1 VFSFFGLFFRGFSVV
16 VVFISGASVVREY
29 VDADIDEGGREEIKV
44 ESVQISCFVLGV
56 DRVVG
61 EV

>member
-1 VFSFFGLFFRGFSVV
+1 V
-16 VVFISGASVVREY
+16 AREC
-29 VDADIDEGGREEIKV
+29 VDADVDEGDREEIKV

-56 DRVVG
+56 DRLVG